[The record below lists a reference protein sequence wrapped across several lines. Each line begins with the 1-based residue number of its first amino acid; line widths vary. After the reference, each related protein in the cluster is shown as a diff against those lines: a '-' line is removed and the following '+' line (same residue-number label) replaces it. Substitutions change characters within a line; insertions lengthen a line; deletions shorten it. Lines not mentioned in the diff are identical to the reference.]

1 MITLVLLSA
10 AAVVAAAAIMD
21 MRLSR
26 RTVKVVTYAEYEVK
40 RSAVLYRLTK
50 EV

>member
-10 AAVVAAAAIMD
+10 AAVVVAAAIMD
-21 MRLSR
+21 VRLSR
-26 RTVKVVTYAEYEVK
+26 RAVKVVTHAEFEVK